1 MRPRRDGWQ
10 QARVNA
16 PPALYLSGWLQ
27 SASGKAT
34 RKMPDV
40 LFHYTKAQTALEHIL
55 VEKRLRLSQFEVM
68 NDPKESKE
76 LYVTTVTG
84 VLSPKL
90 GESWKSIQK
99 ALKLVKLKEWKVLCF
114 SQNHPDYGS
123 GKPFA
128 EINPFL
134 WGSNRPA
141 MWAHYAS
148 SPNRSQDGVCLRFNH
163 ERLQK
168 RISDSFDKKDKYFVG
183 HGSVEY
189 DDLRFLGYP
198 PFNVDQIPELTEL
211 EIEERVRE
219 YYFEFYKEI
228 FLLKAKDWQNEYEYR
243 WLIHS
248 RDDKP
253 EYVSIDGVLEEVT
266 VGEEF
271 SKDYESDLVTL
282 CKAMNVPVKRISWF
296 NGMPDERQIYPV

>member
-1 MRPRRDGWQ
+1 
-10 QARVNA
+10 
-16 PPALYLSGWLQ
+16 
-27 SASGKAT
+27 
-34 RKMPDV
+34 MPNV
-40 LFHYTKAQTALEHIL
+40 LFHYTKAQIALEHIL
-55 VEKRLRLSQFEVM
+55 VEKRLRISQFEFM

-76 LYVTTVTG
+76 LYVVTVTG
-84 VLSPKL
+84 AISSKL

-99 ALKLVKLKEWKVLCF
+99 ALKMVKLKEWKVLCF
-114 SQNHPDYGS
+114 SQNHPDFGS
-123 GKPFA
+123 AEPFA
-128 EINPFL
+128 EANPFL

-148 SPNRSQDGVCLRFNH
+148 SPNCSHDGVCLRCNYQK
-163 ERLQK
+163 LQK
-168 RISDSFDKKDKYFVG
+168 RISDSFENTNNYFVR

-189 DDLRFLGYP
+189 DDLKFLSYP
-198 PFNVDQIPELTEL
+198 PFNVDRIPDLTEY

-248 RDDKP
+248 RNYSP

-266 VGEEF
+266 VGEGF
-271 SKDYESDLVTL
+271 SKDYESDLVAL
-282 CKAMNVPVKRISWF
+282 CTAMNIPVKRISWF
-296 NGMPDERQIYPV
+296 NGMPDERQIYPI